1 MSAVLEQAPAHRL
14 IRLMEL
20 RDQVEA
26 AQREAAA
33 ADAAVSSV
41 ARVLAMKQAAAI
53 RAKAAAVAA
62 ARQLHSLVS
71 DWERGQAAGQGSP
84 AKKIKLFC

>member
-14 IRLMEL
+14 IRLMQL
-20 RDQVEA
+20 REQVEA

-33 ADAAVSSV
+33 ADAAVCSV

-53 RAKAAAVAA
+53 KAKAAAVAA
-62 ARQLHSLVS
+62 AKQLHGMVA
-71 DWERGQAAGQGSP
+71 DWERGQSGGQAGA
-84 AKKIKLFC
+84 AKKIKLFR